1 MNSLPRYLIVLAVSF
16 SCAALSPAAHCQT
29 KLSTKSVTS
38 SVSGRVTIHGKG
50 APGITVGVRRQ
61 EFSTQISPLLK
72 TITDQDGNYRIT
84 GIPPGNCQV
93 LPIAP
98 LYVQPDLTIGRGGK
112 MLLLSAGEDVQGID
126 FSLLRGG
133 VITGKVTD
141 ADGRPVI
148 EERITISPEG
158 QTRSRGEQMTFPGL
172 GRFVTDDRGIYR
184 IYGVP
189 AGRYRVA
196 VGQADDDPYFDPR
209 PGRVAYKRT
218 FYPDTTDPDNAKIVD
233 VPEGGELSN
242 IDITLGRSLPS
253 FSASGKVVDGETGEP
268 IVGLRFAAQRMFKD
282 GNSAPVATMSS
293 SNSQGEFRIDS
304 VTPGK
309 YLVIAA
315 PLPGSEVRTEGAPF
329 EVTDQDVTGLLI
341 KTTKGLS
348 ISGTILVEGITDKNI
363 LSKVAEL
370 RLQAY
375 SHDDQSNSG
384 GRDAVISP
392 DGSFRIVGLTPGSLN
407 FYLSTKNYRP
417 PVNFSVTRIERDGVV
432 QSGNMSIK
440 AGENLTGITVIL
452 AYGTGS
458 IRGEVKI
465 ENGPLPQGA
474 RFAIGIQKV
483 GGTGDPRPFSRP
495 NNVDV
500 RGHFLIEGVAAGT
513 YELNVHVN
521 IPGRG
526 TVPSVKQLVTVSEAV
541 TTDVDV
547 TVDLKSKPD
556 QQPQP

>member
-1 MNSLPRYLIVLAVSF
+1 MQV
-16 SCAALSPAAHCQT
+16 
-29 KLSTKSVTS
+29 
-38 SVSGRVTIHGKG
+38 
-50 APGITVGVRRQ
+50 
-61 EFSTQISPLLK
+61 SPLLK

-112 MLLLSAGEDVQGID
+112 MLILSAGENVQGID
-126 FSLLRGG
+126 FSLERGG

-158 QTRSRGEQMTFPGL
+158 QTKSRGEQMPFAGL

-189 AGRYRVA
+189 EGRYRVA
-196 VGQADDDPYFDPR
+196 VGQADDDSYFDPR
-209 PGRVAYKRT
+209 PGRVAYKRPY
-218 FYPDTTDPDNAKIVD
+218 YPDTTDPDNAKIVV

-253 FSASGKVVDGETGEP
+253 FSASGKVVDGENGEP
-268 IVGLRFAAQRMFKD
+268 IVGMMFVAQRMFKD
-282 GNSAPVATMSS
+282 GNSAQVASMSS
-293 SNSQGEFRIDS
+293 SNSQGEFRIDN

-341 KTTKGLS
+341 KTFKGLS
-348 ISGTILVEGITDKNI
+348 ISGTIVVEGVTDKNI

-375 SHDDQSNSG
+375 SHDDSNNPG
-384 GRDAVISP
+384 GRDAVIGP
-392 DGSFRIVGLTPGSLN
+392 DGSFRIVGLTPGNLN
-407 FYLSTKNYRP
+407 FYLSTKNYSP
-417 PVNFSVTRIERDGVV
+417 PKDFSVTRIERDGVV
-432 QSGNMSIK
+432 QSHNLSIK
-440 AGENLTGITVIL
+440 PGENLTGITVIL
-452 AYGTGS
+452 AYGTGAV
-458 IRGEVKI
+458 RGEVKV

-474 RFAIGIQKV
+474 RFAIGIRKA
-483 GGTGDPRPFSRP
+483 GAGDTGDPASSAKAY
-495 NNVDV
+495 NVDV
-500 RGHFLIEGVAAGT
+500 RGHFLIEGVVAGT
-513 YELNVHVN
+513 YELYVTVNV
-521 IPGRG
+521 PERRSL
-526 TVPSVKQLVTVSEAV
+526 PSVKQLITVSEAV

-547 TVDLKSKPD
+547 TVDLKSNPD